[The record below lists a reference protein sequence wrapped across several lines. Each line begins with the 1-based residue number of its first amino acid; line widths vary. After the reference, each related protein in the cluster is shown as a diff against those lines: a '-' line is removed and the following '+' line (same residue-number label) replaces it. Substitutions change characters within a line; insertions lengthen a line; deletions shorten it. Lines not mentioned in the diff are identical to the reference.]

1 MEFKKIQL
9 NGFKSFA
16 DKTNFLIEEGLT
28 GIVGPNGCGKS
39 NIVESLR
46 WVMGET
52 SKSNIVESLRWVM
65 GETSAKSMRGSG
77 MEDVIF
83 NGTSNKASKNIA
95 EVSIDVENKNNE
107 GPVQYRDLDQI
118 SVRRKI
124 EKDKGSK
131 FYINDKEVRARDAQ
145 MFFADLSTGAHSPS
159 MISQGRIGALVT
171 AKPTD
176 RRAILEEAAG
186 ISGLHVRRHE
196 AELRLG
202 AAENNLKRADELRR
216 QQEKQLANLQKQAEE
231 ATKYK
236 LISEEIKKIEAGLY
250 YLKLLE
256 IDKEIKIENEINNE
270 AEGEVEGFNN
280 KIKIENEINNEA
292 EGEVEGFNNKITE
305 LENLIKIATDK
316 VSPLREK
323 NIENLSRIQRL
334 NLELQSLDEENT
346 RIQDEI
352 ESINKS
358 ISTLDEDINRER
370 GIIIDA
376 NSNEKRLKEEKAD
389 LIEIDSKYFETEKLS
404 NEDLENAKKELKK
417 EQEAVDE
424 VVNNIAEGS
433 INISLGPIKNVKNS
447 INRAKELINSNEIQQ
462 AVTLLDRC
470 NMELDNFLNDLKN
483 EKSRQELLNVNEK
496 SQNIKQLQEKYADAY
511 SKNQSIKNE
520 SIKRNE
526 RIKTIE
532 TEIES
537 WKNLLSNSEKMVAE
551 LIERKNKLS
560 DQLKKLENQPRVQ
573 AERKG
578 QISENL
584 RISDKE
590 KVDNDIVIEETD
602 KRIETLRTE
611 LNEIQEQSIQIR
623 ERKASSGA
631 TIEGLQKRKSDL
643 LDRINSELNLS
654 EDNILENS
662 NLNGVEEL
670 PNAID
675 QEDALDKKKQERES
689 LGSVNLKADEET
701 SKYEDEIKKM
711 EQDRSDLVTAI
722 VKLKDSINELNQK
735 GRERLIEAF
744 EKVNR
749 KFNEVYTKLFNGG
762 NAKLELVD
770 SDDPLE
776 AGLEMLVSPPGKRL
790 QSITLLSGGE
800 QALTALSLIFAVFL
814 TNPSPIC
821 VLDEVDAPLDD
832 ANVTR
837 FCNLLEELI
846 KITNTKFIIVTH
858 HALTMSKMNRLYGV
872 TMPEKG
878 ISQLVAVDLQKAE
891 SMVA

>member
-1 MEFKKIQL
+1 
-9 NGFKSFA
+9 
-16 DKTNFLIEEGLT
+16 
-28 GIVGPNGCGKS
+28 
-39 NIVESLR
+39 
-46 WVMGET
+46 
-52 SKSNIVESLRWVM
+52 
-65 GETSAKSMRGSG
+65 MRGSG

-83 NGTSNKASKNIA
+83 SGTSNKASKNIA

-231 ATKYK
+231 ASKYK
-236 LISEEIKKIEAGLY
+236 LITEEIKKIEAGLY
-250 YLKLLE
+250 YLKLIE
-256 IDKEIKIENEINNE
+256 IDKEIRIENEINNE
-270 AEGEVEGFNN
+270 AEGEVEGFNT
-280 KIKIENEINNEA
+280 KISEI
-292 EGEVEGFNNKITE
+292 
-305 LENLIKIATDK
+305 ENLIKSATDK

-346 RIQDEI
+346 RTQDEI
-352 ESINKS
+352 ESIKKS
-358 ISTLDEDINRER
+358 LQTLDEDISRER

-376 NSNEKRLKEEKAD
+376 NSNEKRLKEEKTD

-404 NEDLENAKKELKK
+404 NEELEDAKNKLKE
-417 EQEAVDE
+417 EQKAVDE
-424 VVNNIAEGS
+424 VVTNIAEGS
-433 INISLGPIKNVKNS
+433 INISVGPIKNVKNS
-447 INRAKELINSNEIQQ
+447 INRVKELIDSNEINQ

-483 EKSRQELLNVNEK
+483 ERSREELLSVNEK

-532 TEIES
+532 TEVES
-537 WKNLLSNSEKMVAE
+537 WKNLLSNSEKMVGE
-551 LIERKNKLS
+551 LTDRKNKLL
-560 DQLKKLENQPRVQ
+560 DQLKELDNQPKIQ

-584 RISDKE
+584 RISNKE
-590 KVDNDIVIEETD
+590 KIDNDSVIDETD
-602 KRIETLRTE
+602 KQIENLRSQ

-643 LDRINSELNLS
+643 LDRINSELNLT
-654 EDNILENS
+654 EENILENS
-662 NLNGVEEL
+662 NLNGVEDL
-670 PNAID
+670 PNPVD
-675 QEDALDKKKQERES
+675 QEDTLDKKKQEREK

-701 SKYEDEIKKM
+701 SKYEEEIKKM

-837 FCNLLEELI
+837 FCSLLEELI

>member
-1 MEFKKIQL
+1 MEFKKIHL

-16 DKTNFLIEEGLT
+16 DKTNFLIEDGLT
-28 GIVGPNGCGKS
+28 GIVGPNGCG
-39 NIVESLR
+39 
-46 WVMGET
+46 
-52 SKSNIVESLRWVM
+52 KSNIVESLRWVM

-83 NGTSNKASKNIA
+83 SGTSNKPSKNIA
-95 EVSIDVENKNNE
+95 EVSVQLVNEKNE
-107 GPVQYRDLDQI
+107 GPIQFRELNEI
-118 SVRRKI
+118 NIRRKI

-196 AELRLG
+196 AELRLN

-231 ATKYK
+231 ANKYK
-236 LISEEIKKIEAGLY
+236 NISNEIKKIEAGLY

-256 IDKEIKIENEINNE
+256 IDKEIKVENEINTE
-270 AEGEVEGFNN
+270 AEGEVSDYNT
-280 KIKIENEINNEA
+280 KISD
-292 EGEVEGFNNKITE
+292 F
-305 LENLIKIATDK
+305 ENLIKMETDK
-316 VSPLREK
+316 VLPLREK
-323 NIENLSRIQRL
+323 NIENLSKIQRL
-334 NLELQSLDEENT
+334 NLELQNLDEENT

-352 ESINKS
+352 ENIKKS
-358 ISTLDEDINRER
+358 LQTLDDDINREK
-370 GIIIDA
+370 GIVIDA
-376 NSNEKRLKEEKAD
+376 NSNEKRLKEEKNE
-389 LIEIDSKYFETEKLS
+389 LIEIDSKYYETEKNS
-404 NEDLENAKKELKK
+404 NTDLDNIKNKLDSEIDQIKELINLKK
-417 EQEAVDE
+417 NQEAVDAI
-424 VVNNIAEGS
+424 NNFKIIIE
-433 INISLGPIKNVKNS
+433 
-447 INRAKELINSNEIQQ
+447 E
-462 AVTLLDRC
+462 
-470 NMELDNFLNDLKN
+470 
-483 EKSRQELLNVNEK
+483 
-496 SQNIKQLQEKYADAY
+496 YADSY
-511 SKNQSIKNE
+511 SKNQNIKNE
-520 SIKRNE
+520 SIKRKE
-526 RIKTIE
+526 RIDIIDQ
-532 TEIES
+532 EIKS

-551 LIERKNKLS
+551 LSDRKNKLNS
-560 DQLKKLENQPRVQ
+560 QLEKLDNQPKLQ
-573 AERKG
+573 AEKKG
-578 QISENL
+578 QISEGL
-584 RISDKE
+584 RISEEE
-590 KVDNDIVIEETD
+590 KNENDIIINTTD
-602 KRIETLRTE
+602 EKIVSLRAR

-631 TIEGLQKRKSDL
+631 TIEGLKKRKMDL
-643 LDRINSELNLS
+643 IDRINSELNLT
-654 EDNILENS
+654 EENILENS
-662 NLNGVEEL
+662 NLYGAEEL
-670 PNAID
+670 PDAVN
-675 QEDALDKKKQERES
+675 QEDLLDKKKQEREK

-701 SKYEDEIKKM
+701 NKYETEIKKM
-711 EQDRSDLVTAI
+711 EQDRVDLVTAI
-722 VKLKDSINELNQK
+722 MKLKNSINELNQK
-735 GRERLIEAF
+735 GRERLIDAF

-837 FCNLLEELI
+837 FCSLLEELI
-846 KITNTKFIIVTH
+846 KITNTKFVIVTH

>member
-16 DKTNFLIEEGLT
+16 EKTNFLIEHGLT

-46 WVMGET
+46 WA
-52 SKSNIVESLRWVM
+52 M

-95 EVSIDVENKNNE
+95 EVSISVDNASHD
-107 GPVQYRDLDQI
+107 GPMQYKDLDHI
-118 SVRRKI
+118 EVRRKI

-176 RRAILEEAAG
+176 RRAILEEAAN

-196 AELRLG
+196 AELRMN
-202 AAENNLKRADELRR
+202 AAETNLKRADELRR

-250 YLKLLE
+250 YLKLLDIDNE
-256 IDKEIKIENEINNE
+256 IRIENEINNE
-270 AEGEVEGFNN
+270 AGGEVNTFNQQISQFEN
-280 KIKIENEINNEA
+280 SIK
-292 EGEVEGFNNKITE
+292 TE
-305 LENLIKIATDK
+305 TDK

-334 NLELQSLDEENT
+334 NLELQSLDEENVRT
-346 RIQDEI
+346 QDEI
-352 ESINKS
+352 ENFKKS
-358 ISTLDEDINRER
+358 LKTIEEDIDREK
-370 GIIIDA
+370 GIVIDA
-376 NSNEKRLKEEKAD
+376 NSNEKRLKEEKSE

-404 NEDLENAKKELKK
+404 NEDLEKAKNQLNE
-417 EQEAVDE
+417 EQKAVDE
-424 VVNNIAEGS
+424 IIEIFANGN
-433 INISLGPIKNVKNS
+433 INISIDPIKDV
-447 INRAKELINSNEIQQ
+447 INTIEKIKELINSNEANQ
-462 AVTLLDRC
+462 ALTLLDRTK
-470 NMELDNFLNDLKN
+470 MELNNFLNNLANDESKSKLTDIDEKN
-483 EKSRQELLNVNEK
+483 N
-496 SQNIKQLQEKYADAY
+496 NIKLLQEKYADSF
-511 SKNQSIKNE
+511 SKNQSIKKE

-526 RIKTIE
+526 RIKAIE
-532 TEIES
+532 SEVES
-537 WKNLLSNSEKMVAE
+537 WKNLLSNSQKMVTE
-551 LIERKNKLS
+551 LTERKNKLLS
-560 DQLKKLENQPRVQ
+560 QLNERDQQPKAQ
-573 AERKG
+573 AEKKG
-578 QISENL
+578 QATEGL
-584 RISDKE
+584 RISQNE
-590 KVDNDIVIEETD
+590 KIENEKIIEETD
-602 KRIETLRTE
+602 KKINSLRLE
-611 LNEIQEQSIQIR
+611 LNDVQERSIQIR

-631 TIEGLQKRKSDL
+631 TIEGLKKRKDDL
-643 LDRINSELNLS
+643 LERISSELNLD
-654 EDNILENS
+654 ENNILENS
-662 NLNGVEEL
+662 NLNGDEEL
-670 PNAID
+670 PNSTV
-675 QEDALDKKKQERES
+675 QEDALDEKKREREK
-689 LGSVNLKADEET
+689 LGSVNLRADEET
-701 SKYEDEIKKM
+701 NKYEIEIKKM
-711 EQDRSDLVTAI
+711 EQDREDLVSAI
-722 VKLKDSINELNQK
+722 IKLKESINELNQK
-735 GRERLIEAF
+735 GRERLLEAF

-837 FCNLLEELI
+837 FCGLLDDLT
-846 KITNTKFIIVTH
+846 KITDTKFIIVTH

>member
-16 DKTNFLIEEGLT
+16 DKTNFLIEDGLT

-46 WVMGET
+46 WA
-52 SKSNIVESLRWVM
+52 M

-95 EVSIDVENKNNE
+95 EVSITVDNANHE
-107 GPVQYRDLDQI
+107 GPMQYKDLDQI
-118 SVRRKI
+118 EIKRKI

-131 FYINDKEVRARDAQ
+131 FYINNKEVRARDAQ

-176 RRAILEEAAG
+176 RRAILEEAAN

-196 AELRLG
+196 AELRLN
-202 AAENNLKRADELRR
+202 AAETNLKRADELRR

-250 YLKLLE
+250 YLRLLDIDNE
-256 IDKEIKIENEINNE
+256 IRIENEINIE
-270 AEGEVEGFNN
+270 AEGEVNSFNQ
-280 KIKIENEINNEA
+280 KISE
-292 EGEVEGFNNKITE
+292 F
-305 LENLIKIATDK
+305 ENLIKLETDK
-316 VSPLREK
+316 VAPLRDK
-323 NIENLSRIQRL
+323 NIENLSRIQRM
-334 NLELQSLDEENT
+334 NLELQNLDEENVRT
-346 RIQDEI
+346 QDEI
-352 ESINKS
+352 ENFKKS
-358 ISTLDEDINRER
+358 LKTIEEDIDREK
-370 GIIIDA
+370 GIVIDA
-376 NSNEKRLKEEKAD
+376 NSNEKRLKEEKSE

-404 NEDLENAKKELKK
+404 NEDLEEAKNQLKD
-417 EQEAVDE
+417 EQKAVDGIIDIFASG
-424 VVNNIAEGS
+424 N
-433 INISLGPIKNVKNS
+433 INISIDPIKDV
-447 INRAKELINSNEIQQ
+447 INTIEKIKELINNNEANQ
-462 AVTLLDRC
+462 ALTLLDRTKI
-470 NMELDNFLNDLKN
+470 ELNNFLSNLANDESKN
-483 EKSRQELLNVNEK
+483 KLTDINAKND
-496 SQNIKQLQEKYADAY
+496 NIKLLQEKYADSF
-511 SKNQSIKNE
+511 SKNQSIKKE

-526 RIKTIE
+526 RIKAIE
-532 TEIES
+532 TEVES
-537 WKNLLSNSEKMVAE
+537 WKSLLSSSQEMVAE
-551 LIERKNKLS
+551 LTERKNKLLS
-560 DQLKKLENQPRVQ
+560 QLNERDHQPKVQ
-573 AERKG
+573 AEKKG
-578 QISENL
+578 QITEGL
-584 RISDKE
+584 RISENGKIENE
-590 KVDNDIVIEETD
+590 KIIEVTD
-602 KRIETLRTE
+602 KKINSLRLE
-611 LNEIQEQSIQIR
+611 LNEVQEKSIQTR
-623 ERKASSGA
+623 ERKASSSA
-631 TIEGLQKRKSDL
+631 TIEGLKKRKDDL
-643 LDRINSELNLS
+643 LERVSSELNL
-654 EDNILENS
+654 EEENILENS

-670 PNAID
+670 PDSIV
-675 QEDALDKKKQERES
+675 QEETLDEKKRQREK
-689 LGSVNLKADEET
+689 LGSVNLRADEET
-701 SKYEDEIKKM
+701 NKYEVEIKKM
-711 EQDRSDLVTAI
+711 EQDREDLVSAI
-722 VKLKDSINELNQK
+722 LKLKESINELNQK
-735 GRERLIEAF
+735 GRERLLEAF

-837 FCNLLEELI
+837 FCSLLDDLT

>member
-16 DKTNFLIEEGLT
+16 DRTNFLIEDGLT
-28 GIVGPNGCGKS
+28 GIVGPNGCG
-39 NIVESLR
+39 
-46 WVMGET
+46 
-52 SKSNIVESLRWVM
+52 KSNIVESLRWVM

-83 NGTSNKASKNIA
+83 SGTSNKPSKNIA
-95 EVSIDVENKNNE
+95 EVSVTVSNNNNE
-107 GPVQYRDLDQI
+107 GPIQFRELNEVN
-118 SVRRKI
+118 VRRKI

-196 AELRLG
+196 AELRLS

-216 QQEKQLANLQKQAEE
+216 QQERQLANLQKQAEE

-236 LISEEIKKIEAGLY
+236 NISDEIKKIEAGLY

-256 IDKEIKIENEINNE
+256 IDKEIRVENEINTE
-270 AEGEVEGFNN
+270 AEGEVSGYNN
-280 KIKIENEINNEA
+280 KIEEIEKQIKAETEKI
-292 EGEVEGFNNKITE
+292 
-305 LENLIKIATDK
+305 
-316 VSPLREK
+316 SPLREK
-323 NIENLSRIQRL
+323 NIENLSKIQRL
-334 NLELQSLDEENT
+334 NLELQNLDEENN

-352 ESINKS
+352 ENIKNSLQ
-358 ISTLDEDINRER
+358 TFDDDINREK
-370 GIIIDA
+370 GIVIDA
-376 NSNEKRLKEEKAD
+376 NSNEKRLKEEKSE
-389 LIEIDSKYFETEKLS
+389 LIEIDSKYYQTEKQS
-404 NEDLENAKKELKK
+404 NEDLNNAKNKLKLEIDK
-417 EQEAVDE
+417 V
-424 VVNNIAEGS
+424 
-433 INISLGPIKNVKNS
+433 
-447 INRAKELINSNEIQQ
+447 KELISSNKNEEAIS
-462 AVTLLDRC
+462 A
-470 NMELDNFLNDLKN
+470 LDNCNSII
-483 EKSRQELLNVNEK
+483 EE
-496 SQNIKQLQEKYADAY
+496 YAESY
-511 SKNQSIKNE
+511 SKNQNIKKE
-520 SIKRNE
+520 SVKRNE
-526 RIKTIE
+526 RINVIDK
-532 TEIES
+532 EIES
-537 WKNLLSNSEKMVAE
+537 WKNLLSNSEKMVNE
-551 LIERKNKLS
+551 LSERKNKLNL
-560 DQLKKLENQPRVQ
+560 QLDKLDSQPKLQ
-573 AERKG
+573 AEKKG
-578 QISENL
+578 QISEGL
-584 RISDKE
+584 RIAEME
-590 KVDNDIVIEETD
+590 KVENETIINTTD
-602 KRIETLRTE
+602 EKIETLRSQ

-643 LDRINSELNLS
+643 VDRVSSELNLT
-654 EDNILENS
+654 EENILENS
-662 NLNGVEEL
+662 NLFGKEEL
-670 PNAID
+670 PDAVN
-675 QEDALDKKKQERES
+675 QEDLLDKKKQEREK

-701 SKYEDEIKKM
+701 NKYEMEIKKM
-711 EQDRSDLVTAI
+711 EQDRADLVTAI
-722 VKLKDSINELNQK
+722 IKLKDSINELNQK

-744 EKVNR
+744 DKVNR

-837 FCNLLEELI
+837 FCSLLEELI

>member
-16 DKTNFLIEEGLT
+16 EKTNFLIEEGLT

-52 SKSNIVESLRWVM
+52 S
-65 GETSAKSMRGSG
+65 AKSMRGSG

-83 NGTSNKASKNIA
+83 SGTSNKASKNIA
-95 EVSIDVENKNNE
+95 EVSIEVENKDKE
-107 GPVQYRDLDQI
+107 GPIQYRELENIQ
-118 SVRRKI
+118 VRRKI

-250 YLKLLE
+250 YLRLLE
-256 IDKEIKIENEINNE
+256 IDKEIKVENEINAE

-280 KIKIENEINNEA
+280 QIS
-292 EGEVEGFNNKITE
+292 E
-305 LENLIKIATDK
+305 LENLIKISTDK
-316 VSPLREK
+316 VAPLREK

-352 ESINKS
+352 EGIKKS
-358 ISTLDEDINRER
+358 IQTLDEDIAREK

-376 NSNEKRLKEEKAD
+376 NSNEKRLKEEKSD
-389 LIEIDSKYFETEKLS
+389 LIETDSKYFETEKMS
-404 NEDLENAKKELKK
+404 NEDLENAKNELER
-417 EQEAVDE
+417 EQNAVDE
-424 VVNNIAEGS
+424 VVNNIAEDTIKIS
-433 INISLGPIKNVKNS
+433 IGPIKNVKNS
-447 INRAKELINSNEIQQ
+447 ISRVKELIDANEINQ
-462 AVTLLDRC
+462 AFTLLDRC
-470 NMELDNFLNDLKN
+470 SMELDNFISDLKN
-483 EKSRQELLNVNEK
+483 EKSRTELLNVNEK
-496 SQNIKQLQEKYADAY
+496 SKTIKVLQEKYADAY

-520 SIKRNE
+520 SVKRNE

-532 TEIES
+532 TEIAS
-537 WKNLLSNSEKMVAE
+537 WKNLLSNSEKMVNE
-551 LIERKNKLS
+551 LTERKNKLS
-560 DQLKKLENQPRVQ
+560 KQLNDLENQPRVQ

-584 RISDKE
+584 RISDEE
-590 KVDNDIVIEETD
+590 KIDNEKIIEETD
-602 KRIETLRTE
+602 KKIETLRAQ

-631 TIEGLQKRKSDL
+631 TVEGLQKRKNDC
-643 LDRINSELNLS
+643 
-654 EDNILENS
+654 
-662 NLNGVEEL
+662 
-670 PNAID
+670 
-675 QEDALDKKKQERES
+675 
-689 LGSVNLKADEET
+689 
-701 SKYEDEIKKM
+701 
-711 EQDRSDLVTAI
+711 
-722 VKLKDSINELNQK
+722 
-735 GRERLIEAF
+735 LIE
-744 EKVNR
+744 
-749 KFNEVYTKLFNGG
+749 
-762 NAKLELVD
+762 
-770 SDDPLE
+770 
-776 AGLEMLVSPPGKRL
+776 
-790 QSITLLSGGE
+790 
-800 QALTALSLIFAVFL
+800 
-814 TNPSPIC
+814 
-821 VLDEVDAPLDD
+821 
-832 ANVTR
+832 
-837 FCNLLEELI
+837 
-846 KITNTKFIIVTH
+846 
-858 HALTMSKMNRLYGV
+858 
-872 TMPEKG
+872 
-878 ISQLVAVDLQKAE
+878 
-891 SMVA
+891 

>member
-16 DKTNFLIEEGLT
+16 DKTNFLIENGLT
-28 GIVGPNGCGKS
+28 GIVGPNGCG
-39 NIVESLR
+39 
-46 WVMGET
+46 
-52 SKSNIVESLRWVM
+52 KSNIVESLRWVM

-83 NGTSNKASKNIA
+83 SGTSNKPSKNIA
-95 EVSIDVENKNNE
+95 EVSVTVANENNE
-107 GPVQYRDLDQI
+107 GPVQFRELDEI
-118 SVRRKI
+118 NVRRKI

-196 AELRLG
+196 AELRLS

-216 QQEKQLANLQKQAEE
+216 QQERQLANLQKQAEE

-236 LISEEIKKIEAGLY
+236 NISDEIKKIEAGLY

-256 IDKEIKIENEINNE
+256 IDKEIKIENEINTE
-270 AEGEVEGFNN
+270 AETEVSGFNN
-280 KIKIENEINNEA
+280 KINELEKLIKT
-292 EGEVEGFNNKITE
+292 EVDKIT
-305 LENLIKIATDK
+305 
-316 VSPLREK
+316 PLREK
-323 NIENLSRIQRL
+323 NIENLSKIQRL
-334 NLELQSLDEENT
+334 NLELKSLDEENS

-352 ESINKS
+352 ENVKKS
-358 ISTLDEDINRER
+358 LQTIDDDISRER
-370 GIIIDA
+370 GIVIDA
-376 NSNEKRLKEEKAD
+376 NSNEKRLKEEKSE
-389 LIEIDSKYFETEKLS
+389 LIEIDSKYYQTEKQS
-404 NEDLENAKKELKK
+404 NEDLENSKNKLKSEIDK
-417 EQEAVDE
+417 
-424 VVNNIAEGS
+424 
-433 INISLGPIKNVKNS
+433 IKQ
-447 INRAKELINSNEIQQ
+447 LINSKKNDDAIK
-462 AVTLLDRC
+462 ALDDC
-470 NMELDNFLNDLKN
+470 QFVIE
-483 EKSRQELLNVNEK
+483 E
-496 SQNIKQLQEKYADAY
+496 YADSY
-511 SKNQSIKNE
+511 SKNQNIKRE
-520 SIKRNE
+520 SVKRNE
-526 RIKTIE
+526 RIAIIDK
-532 TEIES
+532 EIES

-551 LIERKNKLS
+551 LSDRKNKLNVQR
-560 DQLKKLENQPRVQ
+560 DKLDNQPKFQ
-573 AERKG
+573 AEKKG

-584 RISDKE
+584 RISENE
-590 KVDNDIVIEETD
+590 KNENEQIINTTD
-602 KRIETLRTE
+602 EKIDTLRNQ

-631 TIEGLQKRKSDL
+631 TIEGLKKRKNDL
-643 LDRINSELNLS
+643 VDRIISELNLT
-654 EDNILENS
+654 EENILENS
-662 NLNGVEEL
+662 NLFGVEEL
-670 PNAID
+670 PDAVN
-675 QEDALDKKKQERES
+675 QEDLLDKKKQEREK

-701 SKYEDEIKKM
+701 VKYETEIKKM
-711 EQDRSDLVTAI
+711 EQDRADLVTAI

-744 EKVNR
+744 DKVNR

-837 FCNLLEELI
+837 FCGLLEELI

>member
-16 DKTNFLIEEGLT
+16 EKTNFLIENGLT
-28 GIVGPNGCGKS
+28 GIVGPNGCG
-39 NIVESLR
+39 
-46 WVMGET
+46 
-52 SKSNIVESLRWVM
+52 KSNIVESLRWVM

-83 NGTSNKASKNIA
+83 SGTSNKASKNIA
-95 EVSIDVENKNNE
+95 EVSVSISNHENK
-107 GPVQYRDLDQI
+107 GPIQFRELDEVN
-118 SVRRKI
+118 VRRKI

-196 AELRLG
+196 AELRLS

-216 QQEKQLANLQKQAEE
+216 QQEKQLANLQKQAKE

-236 LISEEIKKIEAGLY
+236 LISEEIKKVEAGLY
-250 YLKLLE
+250 YLKLIE
-256 IDKEIKIENEINNE
+256 IDKEITIENEINIE
-270 AEGEVEGFNN
+270 AEGEVAGYNQ
-280 KIKIENEINNEA
+280 
-292 EGEVEGFNNKITE
+292 KITE
-305 LENLIKIATDK
+305 FEKQIKSETEK
-316 VSPLREK
+316 VNPLREK
-323 NIENLSRIQRL
+323 NIENLSKIQRL
-334 NLELQSLDEENT
+334 NLELRSLDEENT

-352 ESINKS
+352 ETVKESLK
-358 ISTLDEDINRER
+358 TLEEDISREK
-370 GIIIDA
+370 GIVIDA
-376 NSNEKRLKEEKAD
+376 NSNEKRLKEEKSD

-404 NEDLENAKKELKK
+404 NADLENAKNELDK
-417 EQEAVDE
+417 EQKVVDAVVENFAD
-424 VVNNIAEGS
+424 S
-433 INISLGPIKNVKNS
+433 SLNISLGPINNVKNT
-447 INRAKELINSNEIQQ
+447 ITRTKKLLESNEINQ
-462 AVTLLDRC
+462 ALTLLDRC
-470 NMELDNFLNDLKN
+470 NIELDNFLKDIKDDKSRNELLAVS
-483 EKSRQELLNVNEK
+483 EKSK
-496 SQNIKQLQEKYADAY
+496 NIKILQEKYADAF
-511 SKNQSIKNE
+511 SKNQSIKKE

-537 WKNLLSNSEKMVAE
+537 WKSLLINSEKMVNE
-551 LIERKNKLS
+551 LSERKIKL
-560 DQLKKLENQPRVQ
+560 DQQLEQLENQPRTQ
-573 AERKG
+573 AEKKG

-584 RISDKE
+584 RISEKE
-590 KVDNDIVIEETD
+590 KKDNEIIIDETD
-602 KRIETLRTE
+602 NKIENLRNE
-611 LNEIQEQSIQIR
+611 LNKIQEQSIQIR

-631 TIEGLQKRKSDL
+631 TIEGLSKRKSDL
-643 LDRINSELNLS
+643 LDRISSELNLN

-662 NLNGVEEL
+662 NLNGLEEL
-670 PNAID
+670 PNHVD
-675 QEDALDKKKQERES
+675 QEDQLDKKKQEREK

-701 SKYEDEIKKM
+701 NKYEIEIKKM
-711 EQDRSDLVTAI
+711 EQDRTDLVTAI
-722 VKLKDSINELNQK
+722 IKLKESINELNQK

-814 TNPSPIC
+814 SNPSPIC

-837 FCNLLEELI
+837 FCSLLEELT

-858 HALTMSKMNRLYGV
+858 HALTMSKMDRLYGV

>member
-16 DKTNFLIEEGLT
+16 DKTNFLIEDGLT
-28 GIVGPNGCGKS
+28 GIVGPNGCG
-39 NIVESLR
+39 
-46 WVMGET
+46 
-52 SKSNIVESLRWVM
+52 KSNIVESLRWVM

-83 NGTSNKASKNIA
+83 SGTSNKTSKNIA
-95 EVSIDVENKNNE
+95 EVSVSVTNKDNE
-107 GPVQYRDLDQI
+107 GPVQFRELDEI
-118 SVRRKI
+118 HVRRKI

-196 AELRLG
+196 AELRLS

-236 LISEEIKKIEAGLY
+236 NISDDIKKIEAGLY

-256 IDKEIKIENEINNE
+256 IDKEIRIENEINTE
-270 AEGEVEGFNN
+270 AEGEVSGFNN
-280 KIKIENEINNEA
+280 KISEIE
-292 EGEVEGFNNKITE
+292 K
-305 LENLIKIATDK
+305 LIRSETDK
-316 VSPLREK
+316 VTPLREK
-323 NIENLSRIQRL
+323 NIENLSKIQRL
-334 NLELQSLDEENT
+334 NLELQSLDEEND
-346 RIQDEI
+346 RIQHEI
-352 ESINKS
+352 ENIKKS
-358 ISTLDEDINRER
+358 LRTFDDDINREK
-370 GIIIDA
+370 GIVIDA
-376 NSNEKRLKEEKAD
+376 NSNEKRLKEEKNE
-389 LIEIDSKYFETEKLS
+389 LIEIDSKYYETEKQS
-404 NEDLENAKKELKK
+404 NEDLSEAKNKLNSE
-417 EQEAVDE
+417 
-424 VVNNIAEGS
+424 
-433 INISLGPIKNVKNS
+433 INKV
-447 INRAKELINSNEIQQ
+447 KELIVSQKNDEAII
-462 AVTLLDRC
+462 T
-470 NMELDNFLNDLKN
+470 LDNC
-483 EKSRQELLNVNEK
+483 ETIIEE
-496 SQNIKQLQEKYADAY
+496 YANSY
-511 SKNQSIKNE
+511 SKNQNIKKE

-526 RIKTIE
+526 RINIIDK
-532 TEIES
+532 EIES
-537 WKNLLSNSEKMVAE
+537 WKNLLSNSEKMVNE
-551 LIERKNKLS
+551 LTERKSKLNL
-560 DQLKKLENQPRVQ
+560 QLEKLDSQPKLQ
-573 AERKG
+573 AEKKG
-578 QISENL
+578 QISEGL
-584 RISDKE
+584 RISEQE
-590 KVDNDIVIEETD
+590 KNDNETVINSTD
-602 KRIETLRTE
+602 LKIETLRTQ

-631 TIEGLQKRKSDL
+631 TVEGLKKRKNDL
-643 LDRINSELNLS
+643 VDRIISELNLT
-654 EDNILENS
+654 EENILENS
-662 NLNGVEEL
+662 NLFGKEDL
-670 PNAID
+670 PDAVN
-675 QEDALDKKKQERES
+675 QEDLLDKKKQEREK

-701 SKYEDEIKKM
+701 NKYETEIEKM
-711 EQDRSDLVTAI
+711 EQDRADLVTAI
-722 VKLKDSINELNQK
+722 IKLKESINELNQK
-735 GRERLIEAF
+735 GRERLINAF
-744 EKVNR
+744 DKVNR

-800 QALTALSLIFAVFL
+800 QALTALSLVFAVFL

-837 FCNLLEELI
+837 FCNLLEELT

>member
-1 MEFKKIQL
+1 MQFKKIQL

-16 DKTNFLIEEGLT
+16 DKTNFLIEDGLT
-28 GIVGPNGCGKS
+28 GIVGPNGCG
-39 NIVESLR
+39 
-46 WVMGET
+46 
-52 SKSNIVESLRWVM
+52 KSNIVESLRWVM

-83 NGTSNKASKNIA
+83 SGTSNKSSKNIA
-95 EVSIDVENKNNE
+95 EVSVTVSNDNNE
-107 GPVQYRDLDQI
+107 GPIQFRELDEVN
-118 SVRRKI
+118 VRRKI

-196 AELRLG
+196 AELRLS

-236 LISEEIKKIEAGLY
+236 NISDEIKKIEAGLY

-256 IDKEIKIENEINNE
+256 IDKEIKVENEINTE
-270 AEGEVEGFNN
+270 AEGEVS
-280 KIKIENEINNEA
+280 
-292 EGEVEGFNNKITE
+292 GFNNKITE
-305 LENLIKIATDK
+305 LEKQIKFETEKIT
-316 VSPLREK
+316 PLREK
-323 NIENLSRIQRL
+323 NIENLSKIQRL
-334 NLELQSLDEENT
+334 NLDLQNLDEENN

-352 ESINKS
+352 KNIKKS
-358 ISTLDEDINRER
+358 LQTFDDDISREK
-370 GIIIDA
+370 GIVIDA
-376 NSNEKRLKEEKAD
+376 NSNEKRLKEEKNE
-389 LIEIDSKYFETEKLS
+389 LIEIDSKYYQTEKLS
-404 NEDLENAKKELKK
+404 NEDLDNAKSKLNLEIDK
-417 EQEAVDE
+417 V
-424 VVNNIAEGS
+424 
-433 INISLGPIKNVKNS
+433 
-447 INRAKELINSNEIQQ
+447 KELINSKKNDEAII
-462 AVTLLDRC
+462 ALDSC
-470 NMELDNFLNDLKN
+470 KLIIEEYADNY
-483 EKSRQELLNVNEK
+483 SRN
-496 SQNIKQLQEKYADAY
+496 QNIKK
-511 SKNQSIKNE
+511 E
-520 SIKRNE
+520 SVKRNQ
-526 RIKTIE
+526 RIGVIDK
-532 TEIES
+532 EIDS
-537 WKNLLSNSEKMVAE
+537 WKNLLSNSEKMVTE
-551 LIERKNKLS
+551 LTDRKNKLS
-560 DQLKKLENQPRVQ
+560 QQLDKLDNQPKLQ
-573 AERKG
+573 AEKKG
-578 QISENL
+578 QISEGL
-584 RISDKE
+584 RISEQE
-590 KVDNDIVIEETD
+590 KNENEKIINTTD
-602 KRIETLRTE
+602 EKIETLRTQ

-631 TIEGLQKRKSDL
+631 TIEGLKKRKNDL
-643 LDRINSELNLS
+643 IDRIISEINLT
-654 EDNILENS
+654 EENILENS
-662 NLNGVEEL
+662 NLFGAEEL
-670 PNAID
+670 PDAVN
-675 QEDALDKKKQERES
+675 QEDLLDKKKQEREK

-701 SKYEDEIKKM
+701 NKYEAEIKKM
-711 EQDRSDLVTAI
+711 EQDRADLVTAI
-722 VKLKDSINELNQK
+722 IKLKDSINELNQK

-800 QALTALSLIFAVFL
+800 QALTALSLVFAVFL

-837 FCNLLEELI
+837 FCSLLEELT

>member
-16 DKTNFLIEEGLT
+16 DKTNFLIENGLT
-28 GIVGPNGCGKS
+28 GIVGPNGCG
-39 NIVESLR
+39 
-46 WVMGET
+46 
-52 SKSNIVESLRWVM
+52 KSNIVESLRWVM

-83 NGTSNKASKNIA
+83 SGTSNKPSKNIA
-95 EVSIDVENKNNE
+95 EVSVTVANENNE
-107 GPVQYRDLDQI
+107 GPVQFRELNEI
-118 SVRRKI
+118 NVRRKI

-196 AELRLG
+196 AELRLS

-216 QQEKQLANLQKQAEE
+216 QQERQLANLQKQAEE

-236 LISEEIKKIEAGLY
+236 NISDEIKKIEAGLY

-256 IDKEIKIENEINNE
+256 IDKEIKIENEINTE
-270 AEGEVEGFNN
+270 AETEVSGFNN
-280 KIKIENEINNEA
+280 KINELEKLIKT
-292 EGEVEGFNNKITE
+292 EVDKIT
-305 LENLIKIATDK
+305 
-316 VSPLREK
+316 PLREK
-323 NIENLSRIQRL
+323 NIENLSKIQRL
-334 NLELQSLDEENT
+334 NLELKSLGEENS

-352 ESINKS
+352 ENVKKS
-358 ISTLDEDINRER
+358 LQTIDDDISRER
-370 GIIIDA
+370 GIVIDA
-376 NSNEKRLKEEKAD
+376 NSNEKRLKEEKSE
-389 LIEIDSKYFETEKLS
+389 LIEIDSKYYQTEKQS
-404 NEDLENAKKELKK
+404 NEDLENSKNKLKSEIDK
-417 EQEAVDE
+417 
-424 VVNNIAEGS
+424 
-433 INISLGPIKNVKNS
+433 IKQ
-447 INRAKELINSNEIQQ
+447 LINSQKNDDAIKS
-462 AVTLLDRC
+462 LDDC
-470 NMELDNFLNDLKN
+470 QFVIE
-483 EKSRQELLNVNEK
+483 E
-496 SQNIKQLQEKYADAY
+496 YADSY
-511 SKNQSIKNE
+511 SKNQNIKRE
-520 SIKRNE
+520 SVKRNE
-526 RIKTIE
+526 RIAIIDK
-532 TEIES
+532 EIES

-551 LIERKNKLS
+551 LSDRKNKLNVQR
-560 DQLKKLENQPRVQ
+560 DKLDNQPKFQ
-573 AERKG
+573 AEKKG

-584 RISDKE
+584 RISENE
-590 KVDNDIVIEETD
+590 KNENEQIINTTD
-602 KRIETLRTE
+602 EKIDTLRNQ

-631 TIEGLQKRKSDL
+631 TIEGLKKRKNDL
-643 LDRINSELNLS
+643 VDRIISELNLT
-654 EDNILENS
+654 EENILENS
-662 NLNGVEEL
+662 NLFGVEEL
-670 PNAID
+670 PDAVNH
-675 QEDALDKKKQERES
+675 EDLLDKKKQEREK

-701 SKYEDEIKKM
+701 VKYETEIKKM
-711 EQDRSDLVTAI
+711 EQDRADLVTAI

-744 EKVNR
+744 DKVNR

-837 FCNLLEELI
+837 FCGLLEELI

>member
-16 DKTNFLIEEGLT
+16 EKTNFLIEDGLT
-28 GIVGPNGCGKS
+28 GIVGPNGCG
-39 NIVESLR
+39 
-46 WVMGET
+46 
-52 SKSNIVESLRWVM
+52 KSNIVESLRWVM

-83 NGTSNKASKNIA
+83 SGTSNKASKNIA
-95 EVSIDVENKNNE
+95 EVSISVANENNE
-107 GPVQYRDLDQI
+107 GPLQYREFKEI
-118 SVRRKI
+118 NVRRKI

-236 LISEEIKKIEAGLY
+236 MISEEIKKIEAGLY
-250 YLKLLE
+250 YLKLIE
-256 IDKEIKIENEINNE
+256 IDNEIRVENEINNE
-270 AEGEVEGFNN
+270 AEGEVAGYNN
-280 KIKIENEINNEA
+280 KIA
-292 EGEVEGFNNKITE
+292 E
-305 LENLIKIATDK
+305 LEKLIKQETDK
-316 VSPLREK
+316 VSPLRSK
-323 NIENLSRIQRL
+323 NIENLSKIQRL
-334 NLELQSLDEENT
+334 NLELQGLDEENT
-346 RIQDEI
+346 RTQTEI
-352 ESINKS
+352 ETLK
-358 ISTLDEDINRER
+358 ISLQTIEEDITRER

-376 NSNEKRLKEEKAD
+376 NSNEKRLKEEKNE
-389 LIEIDSKYFETEKLS
+389 LIETDSKYFETERLS
-404 NEDLENAKKELKK
+404 NEDLERAKKALSD
-417 EQEAVDE
+417 EQKSVDE
-424 VVNNIAEGS
+424 VVNNLADGA
-433 INISLGPIKNVKNS
+433 INISIGPIKNVKNT
-447 INRAKELINSNEIQQ
+447 IIKIKELIEANELNQ
-462 AVTLLDRC
+462 ASALLDRC
-470 NMELDNFLNDLKN
+470 TMELDSFLNELKN
-483 EKSRQELLNVNEK
+483 DRNRNELLSVNEK
-496 SQNIKQLQEKYADAY
+496 SQSIKVLQEKYADSY

-520 SIKRNE
+520 SIKRNQ

-532 TEIES
+532 TEIDS
-537 WKNLLSNSEKMVAE
+537 WRNLLTNSEKMVAE
-551 LIERKNKLS
+551 LTERKNKLS
-560 DQLKKLENQPRVQ
+560 SQLNKLDNQPKLQ
-573 AERKG
+573 AEKKG
-578 QISENL
+578 QISESL
-584 RISDKE
+584 RISEKE
-590 KVDNDIVIEETD
+590 KIENEKIIFETD
-602 KRIETLRTE
+602 EKIENLRSQ

-631 TIEGLQKRKSDL
+631 TIDGLKKRKGDL
-643 LDRINSELNLS
+643 LDRIDSELDLTEN
-654 EDNILENS
+654 NILENS
-662 NLNGVEEL
+662 NLNGVEDL
-670 PNAID
+670 PDAVI
-675 QEDALDKKKQERES
+675 QEDLLDKKKQEREK
-689 LGSVNLKADEET
+689 LGSVNLRADEET
-701 SKYEDEIKKM
+701 SKYEIEIKKM
-711 EQDRSDLVTAI
+711 EQDRMDLVTAI
-722 VKLKDSINELNQK
+722 VKLKESINELNQK

-744 EKVNR
+744 ERVNR

-814 TNPSPIC
+814 SNPSPIC

-837 FCNLLEELI
+837 FCNLLEELT

>member
-16 DKTNFLIEEGLT
+16 DKTDFLIEEGLT

-46 WVMGET
+46 WA
-52 SKSNIVESLRWVM
+52 M

-83 NGTSNKASKNIA
+83 SGTSNKASKNIA
-95 EVSIDVENKNNE
+95 EVSIDLDNKNNE
-107 GPVQYRDLDQI
+107 GPIQYRELDQI
-118 SVRRKI
+118 NVRRKI

-159 MISQGRIGALVT
+159 MISQGRIGSLVT

-202 AAENNLKRADELRR
+202 AAENNLRRADELRR

-236 LISEEIKKIEAGLY
+236 LITEEIKKIEAGLY

-256 IDKEIKIENEINNE
+256 IYKEIKIENEINNE

-280 KIKIENEINNEA
+280 KIS
-292 EGEVEGFNNKITE
+292 E
-305 LENLIKIATDK
+305 LENLIKLATDK

-334 NLELQSLDEENT
+334 NLELQSLDEENI

-352 ESINKS
+352 ESIKKS
-358 ISTLDEDINRER
+358 IQTLDEDISRER

-376 NSNEKRLKEEKAD
+376 NSNKKRLKEEIAD

-404 NEDLENAKKELKK
+404 NDELENAKRELKK

-424 VVNNIAEGS
+424 VINNIAEGNL
-433 INISLGPIKNVKNS
+433 NISIGPIKNVKNS
-447 INRAKELINSNEIQQ
+447 INRVKELISNNEINQ

-470 NMELDNFLNDLKN
+470 NVELDNFLSDLKD
-483 EKSRQELLNVNEK
+483 EKSGDELLNVNKK
-496 SQNIKQLQEKYADAY
+496 SQIIKILQEKYADAY

-532 TEIES
+532 TEIKS
-537 WKNLLSNSEKMVAE
+537 WKNLLANSEKMFAE
-551 LIERKNKLS
+551 LTERKNKFTA
-560 DQLKKLENQPRVQ
+560 QLTELDNQPKVQ

-584 RISDKE
+584 RISDKD
-590 KVDNDIVIEETD
+590 KIDNDIVIKETD
-602 KRIETLRTE
+602 QTIESLRSQ
-611 LNEIQEQSIQIR
+611 LNEIQEQSIKIR

-631 TIEGLQKRKSDL
+631 TIEGLDKRKIDL

-654 EDNILENS
+654 EENILENS
-662 NLNGVEEL
+662 NLNGIEEL
-670 PNAID
+670 PNAVD
-675 QEDALDKKKQERES
+675 QEDDLDKKKQEREK

-701 SKYEDEIKKM
+701 NKYEDEIKKM
-711 EQDRSDLVTAI
+711 EQDRADLVTAI
-722 VKLKDSINELNQK
+722 LKLKDSINELNQK

-846 KITNTKFIIVTH
+846 KTTNTKFIIVTH

>member
-16 DKTNFLIEEGLT
+16 EKTNFLIEDGLT
-28 GIVGPNGCGKS
+28 GIVGPNGCG
-39 NIVESLR
+39 
-46 WVMGET
+46 
-52 SKSNIVESLRWVM
+52 KSNIVESLRWVM

-83 NGTSNKASKNIA
+83 SGTSNKASKNIA
-95 EVSIDVENKNNE
+95 EVSISVANENNE
-107 GPVQYRDLDQI
+107 GPLQYREFKEI
-118 SVRRKI
+118 NVRRKI

-236 LISEEIKKIEAGLY
+236 MISEEIKKIEAGLY
-250 YLKLLE
+250 YLKLIE
-256 IDKEIKIENEINNE
+256 IDNEIRVENEINNE
-270 AEGEVEGFNN
+270 AEGEVAGYNN
-280 KIKIENEINNEA
+280 KIA
-292 EGEVEGFNNKITE
+292 E
-305 LENLIKIATDK
+305 LEKLVKQETDK
-316 VSPLREK
+316 VSPLRSK
-323 NIENLSRIQRL
+323 NIENLSKIQRL
-334 NLELQSLDEENT
+334 NLELQGLDEENT
-346 RIQDEI
+346 RTQTEI
-352 ESINKS
+352 ETLKKS
-358 ISTLDEDINRER
+358 LQTIEEDITRER

-376 NSNEKRLKEEKAD
+376 NSNEKRLKEEKNE
-389 LIEIDSKYFETEKLS
+389 LIETDSKYFETEKLS
-404 NEDLENAKKELKK
+404 NEDLEKAKKALID
-417 EQEAVDE
+417 EQKSVDE
-424 VVNNIAEGS
+424 VVNNLADGA
-433 INISLGPIKNVKNS
+433 INISVGPIKNVKNT
-447 INRAKELINSNEIQQ
+447 IIKIKELIEANELNQ
-462 AVTLLDRC
+462 ASALLDRC
-470 NMELDNFLNDLKN
+470 TMELDSFLNELKN
-483 EKSRQELLNVNEK
+483 DRNRNELLSVNEK
-496 SQNIKQLQEKYADAY
+496 SQSIKVLQEKYADSY

-520 SIKRNE
+520 SIKRNQ

-537 WKNLLSNSEKMVAE
+537 WRNLLTNSEKMVAE
-551 LIERKNKLS
+551 LTERKNKLS
-560 DQLKKLENQPRVQ
+560 SQLNKLDNQPKLQ
-573 AERKG
+573 AEKKG
-578 QISENL
+578 QISESL
-584 RISDKE
+584 RISEKE
-590 KVDNDIVIEETD
+590 KIENEKIIFETD
-602 KRIETLRTE
+602 EKIESLRSQ

-631 TIEGLQKRKSDL
+631 TIDGLKKRKGDL
-643 LDRINSELNLS
+643 LDRIDSELDLT

-662 NLNGVEEL
+662 NLNGVEDL
-670 PNAID
+670 PDAVI
-675 QEDALDKKKQERES
+675 QEDLLDKKKQEREK
-689 LGSVNLKADEET
+689 LGSVNLRADEET
-701 SKYEDEIKKM
+701 SKYEIEIKKM
-711 EQDRSDLVTAI
+711 EQDRMDLVTAI
-722 VKLKDSINELNQK
+722 VKLKESINELNQK

-744 EKVNR
+744 ERVNR

-814 TNPSPIC
+814 SNPSPIC

-837 FCNLLEELI
+837 FCNLLEELT